1 MTRLFR
7 RLAPDADVS
16 RRDIQF
22 GLVWVVRNGLA
33 SQAMETLT
41 IGAFLVAYALQLGA
55 SNVHIGILAAVP
67 HLVQFA
73 QLFGVY
79 LLERYRARR
88 LLCVVAGAISRP
100 MLLVMAAAAFV
111 PSSGAALSMLIAAF
125 VVRYTLGAIVGT
137 SWNAWLRDLVPE
149 ARRGRFFAKRLMLM
163 TLIGMGL
170 SLAAAGFVD
179 VWTYYWPDEKAYAY
193 SILLGLAFVFGAASV
208 YCMTRMPDPNMSGPP
223 TDLGFKELLSRPFAD
238 LNFRSLMLFLGSWNF
253 AVNLAA
259 PFFTVYML
267 TRLGLDL
274 TTVTVLT
281 VLSQLANVLVLREW
295 GAIADRFSNKSVLSV
310 CGPLFILCIFAWT
323 FTTFPERH
331 LLTIPLLVA
340 IHVLT
345 GVATA
350 GVTLGSTN
358 IGLKLAPAGSAAAY
372 LASSSLVN
380 AIAAGIAPIIG
391 GLSADFFLKRDL
403 TLILHWT
410 SPDSDVVLPALSLQH
425 WDFFFVFATLVGAYS
440 IHRLALVREVG
451 EVSERVVLG
460 ELLVDAK
467 RTVRNLSTVAGLRS
481 LTEFPFDALRR
492 SIRRRR
498 RRQERRQRKTDA
510 KSASRSTPKSDPT
523 APPES

>member
-1 MTRLFR
+1 MSRLFN

-79 LLERYRARR
+79 LVERFRSRR
-88 LLCVVAGAISRP
+88 LVCVIAGGISRP
-100 MLLVMAAAAFV
+100 MLLVMAGAAFM
-111 PSSGAALSMLIAAF
+111 STSGAALAMLIAAF

-137 SWNAWLRDLVPE
+137 SWNSWLRDLVPE

-163 TLIGMGL
+163 TLIGMGI
-170 SLAAAGFVD
+170 SLLAAGFVD
-179 VWTYYWPDEKAYAY
+179 LWTYYEPGRRTYAY
-193 SILLGLAFVFGAASV
+193 SILLGLAFLCGLASV
-208 YCMTRMPDPNMSGPP
+208 YCMVRMPEPKMPGPP
-223 TDLGFKELLSRPFAD
+223 TDLDLRVLLMRPFAD
-238 LNFRSLMLFLGSWNF
+238 LNFRGLMLFLGSWNF

-267 TRLGLDL
+267 TRLNMDL

-281 VLSQLANVLVLREW
+281 VLSQLSYVLVMREW

-310 CGPLFILCIFAWT
+310 CGPLFIVCIFAWT

-331 LLTIPLLVA
+331 ILTIPLLVM
-340 IHVLT
+340 IHILT
-345 GVATA
+345 GIATA
-350 GVTLGSTN
+350 GVTLASTN
-358 IGLKLAPAGSAAAY
+358 IGLKLAPAGSATTY

-391 GLSADFFLKRDL
+391 GLSADLFLNRDL
-403 TLILHWT
+403 SLILHWS
-410 SPDSDVVLPALSLQH
+410 SPESDVVLPALSIQH
-425 WDFFFVFATLVGAYS
+425 WDFFFVFATIVGAYS
-440 IHRLALVREVG
+440 LHRLALVREVG
-451 EVSERVVLG
+451 EVSERVVLT
-460 ELLVDAK
+460 ELLMDAK
-467 RTVRNLSTVAGLRS
+467 RTVRNLSTVAGLRA
-481 LTEFPFDALRR
+481 LTEFPFEALRR
-492 SIRRRR
+492 STRRRR
-498 RRQERRQRKTDA
+498 RRQERRERNAQT
-510 KSASRSTPKSDPT
+510 
-523 APPES
+523 PESGD